1 MTGNFSPSKQFL
13 ILGKV
18 SYDFG
23 LYCLKLSARALIVA
37 HTKHNVI
44 HRKKPDA
51 RDNFSVKVDVKSG
64 WWQFAYNPIQHSTSL
79 LKLTKHIYYVERVIR
94 ASLANPSLSV
104 LIRHIRVTE

>member
-1 MTGNFSPSKQFL
+1 M
-13 ILGKV
+13 
-18 SYDFG
+18 SY
-23 LYCLKLSARALIVA
+23 
-37 HTKHNVI
+37 TE
-44 HRKKPDA
+44 KKPDA

-79 LKLTKHIYYVERVIR
+79 LNLTKHIYYVERVIR